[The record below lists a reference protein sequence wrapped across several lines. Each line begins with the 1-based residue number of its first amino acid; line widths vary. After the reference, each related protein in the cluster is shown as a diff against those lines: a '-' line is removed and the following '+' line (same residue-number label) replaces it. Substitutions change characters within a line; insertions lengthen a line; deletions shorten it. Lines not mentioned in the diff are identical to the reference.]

1 MYLVVLEVLISN
13 CMRDILDCKLLW
25 IIVDII
31 ISLNYN
37 YMFVFLKKSKIY
49 LCYIIIIIISIKCYD
64 FMFDG
69 VVYIV

>member
-25 IIVDII
+25 IIVEII
-31 ISLNYN
+31 VSLNYN

-49 LCYIIIIIISIKCYD
+49 LSYVIIIIISKCYD

>member
-31 ISLNYN
+31 VSLNYN

-49 LCYIIIIIISIKCYD
+49 LCYIIIIIISKCYD

>member
-13 CMRDILDCKLLW
+13 CMRDILDCKLLR

-31 ISLNYN
+31 VSLNYN

-49 LCYIIIIIISIKCYD
+49 LSYIIIIIISKCYD

>member
-1 MYLVVLEVLISN
+1 MYLVVLEVLVSN

-31 ISLNYN
+31 VSLNYN

-49 LCYIIIIIISIKCYD
+49 LSCIIIIIISKCYD

>member
-49 LCYIIIIIISIKCYD
+49 LSYIIIIIISKCYD

>member
-1 MYLVVLEVLISN
+1 MYLVVLKVLISN

-31 ISLNYN
+31 VSLNYN

-49 LCYIIIIIISIKCYD
+49 LSYIIIIIISKCYD

>member
-13 CMRDILDCKLLW
+13 CMRDILDCKLLLV
-25 IIVDII
+25 IVDII
-31 ISLNYN
+31 VSLNYN

-49 LCYIIIIIISIKCYD
+49 LCYIIILIISKCYD

>member
-31 ISLNYN
+31 VSLNYN

-49 LCYIIIIIISIKCYD
+49 LSCIIIIIISKCYD

>member
-31 ISLNYN
+31 VSLNYN

-49 LCYIIIIIISIKCYD
+49 LSYIIIIIISKCYD